1 MDVLIESFFDGQ
13 RQKSKARRS
22 LDIGSGVSKKGQGK
36 SKGKSIDHMDALL
49 MGMDGES
56 DPIGMQW
63 MHCTFSV
70 STSNC
75 NSEDTAVCKQL

>member
-1 MDVLIESFFDGQ
+1 MDVLVESPFDGQ
-13 RQKSKARRS
+13 RQKFKARRS
-22 LDIGSGVSKKGQGK
+22 TDIGSGVLKKGQGK
-36 SKGKSIDHMDALL
+36 SKGKSIDHMDALI

-56 DPIGMQW
+56 DTVGMQW

-75 NSEDTAVCKQL
+75 NYEDTAVCERL